1 MRREVRDQL
10 CVVLAAFVVFF
21 TLLGTPY
28 LWDEDEPK
36 NAECAREMLEA
47 GNWSVPQFN
56 YALRTDKPILLYW
69 LMLLS
74 YKVFGVTEFAARF
87 WSATLAVGTSLLTYH
102 LGRLLYRREVG
113 LWAGLAIATCLMFGV
128 SGRAATPDSTLIF
141 CITLTLYLFVRF
153 GGVANTETKNVATAG
168 PLSRGGYLAVYGAMG
183 MAVLAKGP
191 VGVVLP
197 GGIIGL
203 FLLCRTQQNA
213 PTTSKDLV
221 ETKWHRRALQQI
233 TQTLAVRR
241 IVGVA
246 RSLRPL
252 TAIAVVALVALPWYV
267 TVGIK
272 TDGEWLIGFLGKHNV
287 ARFTGA
293 MEGHSGPIFYYLI
306 AVLIGFFPWSCLM
319 PIGIYRLVRRLALGT
334 TNSDR
339 SADTFLAC
347 WAGLY
352 LGFFSLA
359 STKLPS
365 YVLPCYPALALL
377 TGKLIDE
384 WVRSPSQ
391 VPKLWFRMA
400 LYTPALVG
408 AVLVV
413 ALPIMASYILPGE
426 QWLGALGVSLILGTI
441 ALVRFANR
449 SAADTNGI
457 ASPFAA
463 RVPAAF
469 AVMAVFFTT
478 SLVAVAAGRISLH
491 TTSPQIVRAAHELA
505 GPNAPLIGFRHNE
518 PTLIFYARS
527 HIPTVYDAEQLY
539 EALARTPNAC
549 IVTRD
554 EHLGDLAA
562 ALESVPDIP
571 LRRPRF
577 LRRHGEIV
585 LALPTAAAVAT
596 AAKISNGAASGDLRR

>member
-10 CVVLAAFVVFF
+10 CVAAAAVVVFF

-74 YKVFGVTEFAARF
+74 YKAFGVTEFAARF

-102 LGRLLYRREVG
+102 LGRLLYRAEVG

-153 GGVANTETKNVATAG
+153 GGVGIPQSATSTTG
-168 PLSRGGYLAVYGAMG
+168 PLARGGYSAMYAAMG
-183 MAVLAKGP
+183 FAVLAKGP

-197 GGIIGL
+197 GGILGL
-203 FLLCRTQQNA
+203 FLLCRAQQHA
-213 PTTSKDLV
+213 LADSAAGDL
-221 ETKWHRRALQQI
+221 KWYRRVVRQVA
-233 TQTLAVRR
+233 QTLAVRR
-241 IVGVA
+241 IFAVA
-246 RSLRPL
+246 QSLRPL
-252 TAIAVVALVALPWYV
+252 TAIAVLALVALPWYV

-272 TDGEWLIGFLGKHNV
+272 TDGQWLVGFLGKHNV

-293 MEGHSGPIFYYLI
+293 MEGHSGPIFYYAI
-306 AVLIGFFPWSCLM
+306 AVLIGFFPWSCLL
-319 PIGIYRLVRRLALGT
+319 PIGIYRLIRRLQLGAP
-334 TNSDR
+334 NPDR
-339 SADTFLAC
+339 NADTFLAC

-352 LGFFSLA
+352 IGFFSLA

-365 YVLPCYPALALL
+365 YILPCYPALALL

-384 WVRSPSQ
+384 YLRSPAL
-391 VPKLWFRMA
+391 VPRVWFRCA
-400 LYTPALVG
+400 LYTPAIIGVTL
-408 AVLVV
+408 AV
-413 ALPIMASYILPGE
+413 ALPIMATYLLPGE
-426 QWLGALGVSLILGTI
+426 QWLGALGISLIFGTI
-441 ALVRFANR
+441 ALVALANR
-449 SAADTNGI
+449 APVG
-457 ASPFAA
+457 SPFAY
-463 RVPAAF
+463 RVPTAF
-469 AVMAVFFTT
+469 ALMAVTFTT

-491 TTSPQIVRAAHELA
+491 TTSPQIVRAAHEIA
-505 GPNAPLIGFRHNE
+505 GPGAPLIGFRHYE
-518 PTLIFYARS
+518 PTLIFYARRE
-527 HIPTVYDAEQLY
+527 IPSVHTSEDLHA
-539 EALARTPNAC
+539 ALRRLPGAC

-554 EHLGDLAA
+554 EHLGDLSA

-571 LRRPRF
+571 VRRPRF
-577 LRRHGEIV
+577 LRRHGEVV
-585 LALPTAAAVAT
+585 LVVPKTTALAAAQR
-596 AAKISNGAASGDLRR
+596 DLLR

>member
-10 CVVLAAFVVFF
+10 CVAFAALVVFF

-47 GNWSVPQFN
+47 GNWSVPRFN

-74 YKVFGVTEFAARF
+74 YKAFGVTEFAARF

-102 LGRLLYRREVG
+102 IGRLLYRREVG
-113 LWAGLAIATCLMFGV
+113 LWSGLAIASCLMFGV

-153 GGVANTETKNVATAG
+153 GGVGQAVSSPTPPTG
-168 PLSRGGYLAVYGAMG
+168 PLARGGYVAVYAAMG
-183 MAVLAKGP
+183 LAVLAKGP

-213 PTTSKDLV
+213 PSTFKDQAAAP
-221 ETKWHRRALQQI
+221 WHRCALRQV
-233 TQTLAVRR
+233 TQTLAIRR
-241 IVGVA
+241 ILGVT

-252 TAIAVVALVALPWYV
+252 TAIGVITIVALPWYV

-272 TDGEWLIGFLGKHNV
+272 TDGAWLVGFLGKHNV
-287 ARFTGA
+287 QRFTGA
-293 MEGHSGPIFYYLI
+293 MEGHSGPVVYYLI

-319 PIGIYRLVRRLALGT
+319 PIGVYRLVRRLALGASNT
-334 TNSDR
+334 DR
-339 SADTFLAC
+339 NADTFVAC

-352 LGFFSLA
+352 IGFFSLA

-365 YVLPCYPALALL
+365 YVLPAYPALALL

-384 WVRSPSQ
+384 WLRSPSL
-391 VPKLWFRMA
+391 VPKLWFRLA
-400 LYTPALVG
+400 IYTPAVVG
-408 AVLVV
+408 V
-413 ALPIMASYILPGE
+413 ALAIGLPIMASHLLPGE
-426 QWLGALGVSLILGTI
+426 QWLGVLGGSLIVGTI
-441 ALVRFANR
+441 ALVILAKRAPLGEQV
-449 SAADTNGI
+449 AL
-457 ASPFAA
+457 

-469 AVMAVFFTT
+469 AVMSVVFTT

-505 GPNAPLIGFRHNE
+505 GENAPLIGYRHYE
-518 PTLIFYARS
+518 PTLIFYAQQ
-527 HIPTVYDAEQLY
+527 HIPTVHSTEQLQA
-539 EALARTPNAC
+539 ALARHPNAC

-554 EHLGDLAA
+554 EHLEDLTK
-562 ALESVPDIP
+562 ALNIAPDIP
-571 LRRPRF
+571 VRRPRF
-577 LRRHGEIV
+577 LRRDGEV
-585 LALPTAAAVAT
+585 LLARPKTKVVAGET
-596 AAKISNGAASGDLRR
+596 QTLRR

>member
-10 CVVLAAFVVFF
+10 CVAFAALVVFF

-74 YKVFGVTEFAARF
+74 YKAFGVTEFAARF

-102 LGRLLYRREVG
+102 IGRLLYRREVG
-113 LWAGLAIATCLMFGV
+113 LWSGLAIASCLMFGV

-153 GGVANTETKNVATAG
+153 GGVGQATSTPTSQSG
-168 PLSRGGYLAVYGAMG
+168 PLSRGGYVAVYAAMG
-183 MAVLAKGP
+183 LAVLAKGP

-203 FLLCRTQQNA
+203 FLLCRTQQQA
-213 PTTSKDLV
+213 PSTFKDQSFAP
-221 ETKWHRRALQQI
+221 WHRRALRQI
-233 TQTLAVRR
+233 TQTLTAHR
-241 IVGVA
+241 IVRVTS
-246 RSLRPL
+246 SLRPL
-252 TAIAVVALVALPWYV
+252 TAVAVIALVALPWYV
-267 TVGIK
+267 TVGLK
-272 TDGEWLIGFLGKHNV
+272 TDGAWLVGFLGKHNV
-287 ARFTGA
+287 QRFTGA
-293 MEGHSGPIFYYLI
+293 MEGHSGPVVYYLV

-319 PIGIYRLVRRLALGT
+319 PIGVYRLVRRLMLGT
-334 TNSDR
+334 SNRDR
-339 SADTFLAC
+339 NADNFVAC

-352 LGFFSLA
+352 IGFFSLA

-365 YVLPCYPALALL
+365 YVLPAYPALALL

-384 WVRSPSQ
+384 WLRSPAL
-391 VPKLWFRMA
+391 VPKLWFRLA
-400 LYTPALVG
+400 IYTPAVVG
-408 AVLVV
+408 V
-413 ALPIMASYILPGE
+413 ALSVGLPIMASYLLPGE
-426 QWLGALGVSLILGTI
+426 QWLGALGASLIFGTV
-441 ALVRFANR
+441 ALVILAKRAPLGERFAL
-449 SAADTNGI
+449 
-457 ASPFAA
+457 
-463 RVPAAF
+463 RVPTAF
-469 AVMAVFFTT
+469 AVMAVVFTT

-505 GPNAPLIGFRHNE
+505 GSNAPLIGYRHYE
-518 PTLIFYARS
+518 PTLIFYAQRQ
-527 HIPTVYDAEQLY
+527 IPTVHSTEQLQA
-539 EALARTPNAC
+539 ALAANPNAC

-554 EHLGDLAA
+554 EHLEDLTK
-562 ALESVPDIP
+562 ALAVAPDIP
-571 LRRPRF
+571 VRKPRF
-577 LRRHGEIV
+577 LRREGEV
-585 LALPTAAAVAT
+585 LLVRPKSA
-596 AAKISNGAASGDLRR
+596 IIASETQTLRR